1 MMMTLTLSAVML
13 HCRSSDAYV
22 SFRCANPVEFRYPLR
37 SLVLGMKVSEIESFG
52 VMYDVY
58 CVNTV
63 VIAMY
68 VSCL

>member
-1 MMMTLTLSAVML
+1 MMTLTLSAVML

-52 VMYDVY
+52 VMYGVY
-58 CVNTV
+58 CCDTV
-63 VIAMY
+63 VVALCIAF
-68 VSCL
+68 L